1 MVFKAKKTLFIWP
14 AEVGARHY
22 WINQISEWCWSS
34 WSNCGQIFQESVL
47 DLHQMM
53 WGKRQICPTRRHPPP
68 FCWLNSLL
76 LNFLYPCCDIM
87 NSPIILEKWNNL
99 YKSEMVKPVTK
110 VHPPSSPEIS
120 VVFSLS
126 TKILRRW
133 LQNLRYQISCY
144 HVLSSVIF
152 LINYFIALK

>member
-1 MVFKAKKTLFIWP
+1 MTSRSWSPSLLNQSNIWVMLIKLKQLRTNFPGICFRFTPDDVRKKTNL
-14 AEVGARHY
+14 
-22 WINQISEWCWSS
+22 
-34 WSNCGQIFQESVL
+34 SNKE
-47 DLHQMM
+47 
-53 WGKRQICPTRRHPPP
+53 TPPP

-152 LINYFIALK
+152 LIKLFYCFKIINMLWNMK